1 MTWWGRI
8 RADFLKWW
16 EAYRALPE
24 NPIAH
29 YYRIAT
35 LRRRPRSP
43 WTAISRTAVI
53 IAVTLVIAYLL
64 FSVMFGGSLRY
75 IQNSIVEYAG
85 IAVIVVA
92 AIGFYVYLFRE
103 LTAVSSTAMSALACH
118 DQRQNDLGISP
129 ELAAS
134 SITDREIVVGA
145 LAVLAP
151 RLFRLC
157 LIGTLL
163 YAAAAFYFQLQTL
176 PFHVS
181 SLSSFSFSMIL
192 RSLILPLPLAL
203 LNIIAGVLGSLILLL
218 WLFVYGRGTSGRVR
232 YGLVGAL
239 LGLGHVLQ
247 LFVSAAAFAAHISS
261 GWNYRTAGGAEL
273 LSYAFAFAAS
283 AVLMVLA
290 YGLVLAGT
298 LSQRRASAAGPLIF
312 ALLYPISLVLV
323 VIGSYD
329 LSQSNLLPWAYTCAW
344 DAVMV
349 FSPVWPV
356 SLQFMV
362 TDSPEPVLSYGVVR
376 LLILLGQQLA
386 MIATGLSMARRA
398 VALYRQPRFEP
409 TGKH

>member
-1 MTWWGRI
+1 M
-8 RADFLKWW
+8 
-16 EAYRALPE
+16 PE

-29 YYRIAT
+29 YYRIAHK
-35 LRRRPRSP
+35 RRRPRGP
-43 WTAISRTAVI
+43 GTLIGKVAI
-53 IAVTLVIAYLL
+53 IATVTLVIAYLVFSAL
-64 FSVMFGGSLRY
+64 FGASLRGF
-75 IQNSIVEYAG
+75 QNGIIEYAG
-85 IAVIVVA
+85 IAIVVVA

-103 LTAVSSTAMSALACH
+103 LTAVSGTAMSALSRHSPAH
-118 DQRQNDLGISP
+118 NELGITT

-134 SITDREIVVGA
+134 SITDREVVVGV

-163 YAAAAFYFQLQTL
+163 YAAVTFYFQLQTL

-181 SLSSFSFSMIL
+181 SLNSFSYFVIL

-218 WLFVYGRGTSGRVR
+218 WLFVYGRGTTGRVR

-247 LFVSAAAFAAHISS
+247 LFISAAAFAAHISS

-273 LSYAFAFAAS
+273 LSYACTLAAI

-298 LSQRRASAAGPLIF
+298 LSQRRASASGPVIF
-312 ALLYPISLVLV
+312 ALFYPVSIALLVLG
-323 VIGSYD
+323 IIE
-329 LSQSNLLPWAYTCAW
+329 SNGDYLFSWAYVSAW
-344 DAVMV
+344 DAVMI
-349 FSPVWPV
+349 FNPVGPTALQLMLTE
-356 SLQFMV
+356 SLDV
-362 TDSPEPVLSYGVVR
+362 EIVIANG
-376 LLILLGQQLA
+376 LIRYLVLLGQQLV
-386 MIATGLSMARRA
+386 MIAIGLEMARRA